1 MLETAPKKANS
12 SFTITPPELH
22 QSSGLPPVALAA
34 YPPGNAPFFH
44 HGAGPQPTG
53 VEEGDQAND

>member
-1 MLETAPKKANS
+1 MLTESSTAP
-12 SFTITPPELH
+12 FTITPPELQ
-22 QSSGLPPVALAA
+22 QSSGLPPVIPAI

-44 HGAGPQPTG
+44 HGFGPQPTG